1 MKAYIK
7 LTFDEIYLDYVNN
20 FITTK
25 SMAQYY
31 GVSEGRLKKD
41 IERGRLIHKIKT
53 EILNETN

>member
-20 FITTK
+20 FISTK
-25 SMAQYY
+25 TMAQYY

-41 IERGRLIHKIKT
+41 IERGRLVHKIKT
-53 EILNETN
+53 EILNGTN